1 MYARGRPGEGRQP
14 GTRLLIDAEQVR
26 FQPAIDSLVLELQRT
41 YNAKSV
47 SDKPIVYNTY
57 QCYLK
62 DVPDRLAVDVE
73 RSGALTITLEP
84 AGAWRVEKVNA
95 PWLRPPCRRLRST
108 TLSKTR
114 TSVTMMPWTFVG
126 ARRSR
131 ITRSKSWSPRTI
143 KAVSKGRVHE
153 QARR

>member
-1 MYARGRPGEGRQP
+1 L
-14 GTRLLIDAEQVR
+14 TREQVR

-62 DVPDRLAVDVE
+62 EDVPDRLAVDVE

-84 AGAWRVEKVNA
+84 AGAWRV
-95 PWLRPPCRRLRST
+95 
-108 TLSKTR
+108 
-114 TSVTMMPWTFVG
+114 
-126 ARRSR
+126 
-131 ITRSKSWSPRTI
+131 
-143 KAVSKGRVHE
+143 
-153 QARR
+153 